1 MKNTFQWPWAE
12 IQPASRPP
20 LARGLRRGLVQLR
33 GPAGLSGVP
42 RF

>member
-20 LARGLRRGLVQLR
+20 LMR
-33 GPAGLSGVP
+33 GPRSSLACSYVA
-42 RF
+42 